1 MMGIEPTLSAWEAE
15 VLPLNYTR
23 DRGRFYAP
31 ELRQRNPWDRPARI
45 RKLILFLIMSAGFFI
60 FSSHLLEALP
70 TESPL
75 SVDRNLSST
84 AKKA

>member
-1 MMGIEPTLSAWEAE
+1 
-15 VLPLNYTR
+15 
-23 DRGRFYAP
+23 
-31 ELRQRNPWDRPARI
+31 LRQRNPWDRPARI

-60 FSSHLLEALP
+60 FSSYLLEALP

-75 SVDRNLSST
+75 SVDRNLSSA